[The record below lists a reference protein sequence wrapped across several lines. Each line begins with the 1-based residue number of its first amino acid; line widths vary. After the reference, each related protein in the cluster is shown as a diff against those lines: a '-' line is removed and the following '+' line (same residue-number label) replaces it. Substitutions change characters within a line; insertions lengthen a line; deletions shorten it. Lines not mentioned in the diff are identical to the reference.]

1 MPFVHYVH
9 FVAFFVAVIHVVA
22 KSGAGVPPRNTL
34 FSRYADFKGIEP
46 RHSHCTRKGAFALIQ
61 LMKESTKS
69 MMKKISFAAVFC
81 ALALFVAA
89 PLAHATTVT
98 EVQAMIASLKTKT
111 ETVIITGK
119 SAEKDRAGLV
129 GKLNEAS
136 LKVDQA
142 KFCDAVVKLNDFK
155 VKVNALIVAGKINQD
170 PALGTTG
177 QELIADADATIASL
191 NGLQTQGGGAACA
204 F

>member
-1 MPFVHYVH
+1 
-9 FVAFFVAVIHVVA
+9 
-22 KSGAGVPPRNTL
+22 
-34 FSRYADFKGIEP
+34 
-46 RHSHCTRKGAFALIQ
+46 
-61 LMKESTKS
+61 MKESTKS

-81 ALALFVAA
+81 ALAMFVAA
-89 PLAHATTVT
+89 PLAQATTIT
-98 EVQAMIASLKTKT
+98 EVQAMIASLRTKT

-119 SAEKDRAGLV
+119 SADKDRAGLV

-142 KFCDAVVKLNDFK
+142 KFCDAIAKLNDFK
-155 VKVNALIVAGKINQD
+155 ARVNALIVAGKINQD

-177 QELIADADATIASL
+177 QELLTDADATIAAL
-191 NGLQTQGGGAACA
+191 NELQTQGGGAACT